1 MKKIAAMLLLVLLA
15 AGCAK
20 TPAQTAKTE
29 QMPQDFAICFAW
41 WYNLEQKNSMDTA
54 TGKLQKDLLADGTA
68 SAECQ
73 PDEELLQQ
81 LYELVNRDGFLS
93 ISREM
98 TAQEL
103 ATDGTAAGV
112 SPNTCYEITVT
123 MNGKQ
128 TVVRGDQTAAAY
140 TDTDADAACFVAV
153 TDELQQ
159 IVRELPEWKAMP
171 ESDGAYQ

>member
-1 MKKIAAMLLLVLLA
+1 
-15 AGCAK
+15 
-20 TPAQTAKTE
+20 
-29 QMPQDFAICFAW
+29 MPQDFAICFAW

-68 SAECQ
+68 SAEFQ

-81 LYELVNRDGFLS
+81 LYELVSRDGFLS

-171 ESDGAYQ
+171 ESDEAYQ

>member
-1 MKKIAAMLLLVLLA
+1 
-15 AGCAK
+15 
-20 TPAQTAKTE
+20 
-29 QMPQDFAICFAW
+29 
-41 WYNLEQKNSMDTA
+41 MDTA

-68 SAECQ
+68 SAEFQ

-81 LYELVNRDGFLS
+81 LYELVSRDGFLS

-171 ESDGAYQ
+171 ESDEAYQ

>member
-68 SAECQ
+68 SAEFQ

-81 LYELVNRDGFLS
+81 LYELVSRDGFLS

-103 ATDGTAAGV
+103 ATDGTAAV
-112 SPNTCYEITVT
+112 YRRTPA
-123 MNGKQ
+123 MK
-128 TVVRGDQTAAAY
+128 
-140 TDTDADAACFVAV
+140 
-153 TDELQQ
+153 
-159 IVRELPEWKAMP
+159 LP
-171 ESDGAYQ
+171 

>member
-68 SAECQ
+68 SAEFQ
-73 PDEELLQQ
+73 PDEELLQ
-81 LYELVNRDGFLS
+81 RTGKPRRLS
-93 ISREM
+93 INQQGNDSAGIGDRWHSSRCIAEH
-98 TAQEL
+98 L
-103 ATDGTAAGV
+103 
-112 SPNTCYEITVT
+112 
-123 MNGKQ
+123 
-128 TVVRGDQTAAAY
+128 
-140 TDTDADAACFVAV
+140 
-153 TDELQQ
+153 L
-159 IVRELPEWKAMP
+159 
-171 ESDGAYQ
+171 